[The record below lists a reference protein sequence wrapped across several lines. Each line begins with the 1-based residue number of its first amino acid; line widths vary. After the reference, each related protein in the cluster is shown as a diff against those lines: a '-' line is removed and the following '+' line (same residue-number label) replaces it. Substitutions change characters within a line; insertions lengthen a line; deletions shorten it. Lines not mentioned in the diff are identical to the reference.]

1 MNLILCEYLQKERHK
16 KFILYIC
23 ENNENKRLNKRKKKL
38 HLGKNYLTS
47 DKKEKIKNN
56 ALKLLLVSLLVKMLR
71 NGMDILFGQVF
82 FFSTPITEKK

>member
-1 MNLILCEYLQKERHK
+1 MNLILREYLQKERHHK

-38 HLGKNYLTS
+38 HLGKNLTS

-56 ALKLLLVSLLVKMLR
+56 ALNILVA
-71 NGMDILFGQVF
+71 FGIF
-82 FFSTPITEKK
+82 TGEDA

>member
-1 MNLILCEYLQKERHK
+1 MSNTLLKINLTLCEYLQKERHHK

-47 DKKEKIKNN
+47 DKKIKNN
-56 ALKLLLVSLLVKMLR
+56 ALNISVAF
-71 NGMDILFGQVF
+71 GMFTGEDA
-82 FFSTPITEKK
+82 